1 MIYCTGSKSGGQGP
15 SMGLK
20 DKSKGSQDDWQNK
33 IQEKKNVF
41 LLYIAC
47 HCLFEPINHCVK
59 FETHKQ
65 PVQKGHPPKKPVNH
79 ENEWVQTKAT
89 QGSTAWFG
97 IGCLGFRGTV
107 TINSRAESRQKS
119 PPSGVT
125 ITYSHSQVEGGDFV
139 FLWSYWHR
147 RFKDGTERQQEGD
160 SVIGVKCDVFF
171 GKISCP
177 AWGERVLLSLEER
190 HICVSKMIYKR

>member
-1 MIYCTGSKSGGQGP
+1 MSV
-15 SMGLK
+15 
-20 DKSKGSQDDWQNK
+20 
-33 IQEKKNVF
+33 VF
-41 LLYIAC
+41 LS
-47 HCLFEPINHCVK
+47 PINHCVK
-59 FETHKQ
+59 FKTHKQ
-65 PVQKGHPPKKPVNH
+65 PVQKGTLAKKASEPVKWMVSDQSNPGKH
-79 ENEWVQTKAT
+79 SLIWHR
-89 QGSTAWFG
+89 
-97 IGCLGFRGTV
+97 LGFRGTV

-147 RFKDGTERQQEGD
+147 RLKDGTGRQQEGD

-177 AWGERVLLSLEER
+177 AWGERVFLSLGER
-190 HICVSKMIYKR
+190 QMCVSKMIYKR